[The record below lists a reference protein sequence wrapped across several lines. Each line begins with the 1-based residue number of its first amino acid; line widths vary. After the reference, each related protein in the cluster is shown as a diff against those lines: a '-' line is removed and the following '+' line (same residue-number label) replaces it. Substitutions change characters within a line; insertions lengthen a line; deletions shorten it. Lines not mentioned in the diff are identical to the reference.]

1 MNSFVRTILLAS
13 TLGLSIASTADAAKT
28 TILHRFDGSDGT
40 NSQTALTLGPDGRF
54 YGTTLAAGEFNRGTV
69 FAIDPATGA
78 FATLYHFANNEG
90 SDPYGQL
97 MLASDGF
104 LYGTTRYGG
113 DPNCPSGC
121 GTIYR
126 ISTAGAYTTLHVMT
140 ELEGT
145 TLQGGL
151 IEGPGGLLYGT
162 ATMGGDLNCHG
173 VGASCGT
180 VYSFSPTTAQATVLH
195 KFNFTDGRWPYGRL
209 VFASNGYLFGTTS
222 SGAAGEAGTVYRLK
236 PSGKGF
242 KTLVEFAN
250 TNTNAGCQPKAGLIQ
265 ADNGSLY
272 GMTEDCGTYNSGAVY
287 SVSLHGEVS
296 TIHRFNPDGYAR
308 DGKNPTAELLQAP
321 NGKLYGTT
329 RLGGLPVDDPSR
341 NGTVFSTRPN
351 GTKYT
356 LLHTFTS
363 SPGGAQPTSGLTLG
377 PDNNLYGVTPVGGG
391 ANYPGNGT
399 VYKVTVSK

>member
-1 MNSFVRTILLAS
+1 MKNSMRTALLAFVS
-13 TLGLSIASTADAAKT
+13 LVTLVSAAQAANA

-54 YGTTLAAGEFNRGTV
+54 YGTTLAAGQFNRGTV

-78 FATLYHFANNEG
+78 FTTLHHFSSSEG

-97 MLASDGF
+97 LLASDGNF
-104 LYGTTRYGG
+104 YGTTRYGG

-126 ISTAGAYTTLHVMT
+126 ISPTGDYATLHVMT

-162 ATMGGDLNCHG
+162 ATMGGDLSCHG

-180 VYSFSPTTAQATVLH
+180 VYSFSPKTAQVTVLH

-209 VFASNGYLFGTTS
+209 VLASNGDLYGTTS
-222 SGAAGEAGTVYRLK
+222 SGAAGEAGTVYRIK

-242 KTLVEFAN
+242 KTLVQFAN
-250 TNTNAGCQPKAGLIQ
+250 TDAGCQPKAGLIQ

-272 GMTEDCGTYNSGAVY
+272 GMTEDCGNNNSGAIY
-287 SVSLHGEVS
+287 SVSPRGEIS

-308 DGKNPTAELLQAP
+308 DGKNPTAELLQTP
-321 NGKLYGTT
+321 EGKLYGTT
-329 RLGGLPVDDPSR
+329 RLGGLPVDDPNR
-341 NGTVFSTRPN
+341 NGTVFSIKPN

-363 SPGGAQPTSGLTLG
+363 SPDGAQPTSGLTLG
-377 PDNNLYGVTPVGGG
+377 PDGNLYGVTPVGG
-391 ANYPGNGT
+391 ADAFPGKGT
-399 VYKVTVSK
+399 VFKLTVGR

>member
-1 MNSFVRTILLAS
+1 MHIAQPAVLLA
-13 TLGLSIASTADAAKT
+13 TALALSTATAAQAART
-28 TILHRFDGSDGT
+28 TILHRFNGTDGT

-54 YGTTLAAGEFNRGTV
+54 YGTTLAAGQFNRGTV

-78 FATLYHFANNEG
+78 FTTLHHFASNEG

-97 MLASDGF
+97 LLASDGNF
-104 LYGTTRYGG
+104 YGTTRYGG

-126 ISTAGAYTTLHVMT
+126 ISPAGDYATLHVMT

-180 VYSFSPTTAQATVLH
+180 VYSFSPKTLQVTVLH
-195 KFNFTDGRWPYGRL
+195 KFNFSDGRWPYGRL
-209 VFASNGYLFGTTS
+209 VLASNGDLYGTTS

-236 PSGKGF
+236 ANGKGF
-242 KTLVEFAN
+242 KNLVQFAN
-250 TNTNAGCQPKAGLIQ
+250 TDAGCQPKAGLIQ

-272 GMTEDCGTYNSGAVY
+272 GMTEDCGNNNSGAIY
-287 SVSLHGEVS
+287 SVSPRGELS

-329 RLGGLPVDDPSR
+329 RLGGLPVDDPNR
-341 NGTVFSTRPN
+341 NGTVFSIKTN

-363 SPGGAQPTSGLTLG
+363 SPDGAQPTSGVSLG
-377 PDNNLYGVTPVGGG
+377 PDGNLYGDTPVGGVE
-391 ANYPGNGT
+391 NFPGNGT
-399 VYKVTVSK
+399 VYKAKIAK

>member
-1 MNSFVRTILLAS
+1 MRNTMRTALLGFVSAVALAS
-13 TLGLSIASTADAAKT
+13 TAQAAKT
-28 TILHRFDGSDGT
+28 TILHRFDGTDGT
-40 NSQTALTLGPDGRF
+40 NSATALTLGPDGRL
-54 YGTTLAAGEFNRGTV
+54 YGTTLAAGQFNRGTV
-69 FAIDPATGA
+69 FAIDPMTGA
-78 FATLYHFANNEG
+78 FTTLHHFANSEG

-97 MLASDGF
+97 LLGSDGF

-126 ISTAGAYTTLHVMT
+126 ISTTGDFATLHVMT

-151 IEGPGGLLYGT
+151 IEGPGGLFYGT

-173 VGASCGT
+173 TGASCGS
-180 VYSFSPTTAQATVLH
+180 VYAFSPQTTNVKVLH

-209 VFASNGYLFGTTS
+209 VVASNGSLYGTTS
-222 SGAAGEAGTVYRLK
+222 SGAAGEAGTVYRIK

-242 KTLVEFAN
+242 TTLVEFA
-250 TNTNAGCQPKAGLIQ
+250 NTNAGCQPKAGLIQ

-272 GMTEDCGTYNSGAVY
+272 GMTEDCGNNNSGAVY
-287 SVSLHGEVS
+287 SVTPRGELS
-296 TIHRFNPDGYAR
+296 TLHRFNPDGYAR
-308 DGKNPTAELLQAP
+308 DGKNPVSELLQAP

-329 RLGGLPVDDPSR
+329 RLGGLPVDDPNR
-341 NGTVFSTRPN
+341 NGTVFSIRPN

-363 SPGGAQPTSGLTLG
+363 SPDGAQPTSGLTLG
-377 PDNNLYGVTPVGGG
+377 PDGNLYGVTPVGGG
-391 ANYPGNGT
+391 ESFPGNGT
-399 VYKVTVSK
+399 VYRVTRSK

>member
-1 MNSFVRTILLAS
+1 MNKAVGAAVLALVS
-13 TLGLSIASTADAAKT
+13 SVGCASVAHAAKT

-40 NSQTALTLGPDGRF
+40 NSQTALTLGPDGRL
-54 YGTTLAAGEFNRGTV
+54 YGTTLAAGQFNRGTV

-78 FATLYHFANNEG
+78 FTTLHHFATSEG

-97 MLASDGF
+97 LLASDGF

-180 VYSFSPTTAQATVLH
+180 VYSFSPNTAQVSVLH
-195 KFNFTDGRWPYGRL
+195 KFNFTDGRWPYGRVVL
-209 VFASNGYLFGTTS
+209 ASNGSLYGSTS
-222 SGAAGEAGTVYRLK
+222 SGAAGEAGTVYRIK
-236 PSGKGF
+236 PNGKGF
-242 KTLVEFAN
+242 KTIVQFAN
-250 TNTNAGCQPKAGLIQ
+250 ADAGCQPKTGLIQ

-272 GMTEDCGTYNSGAVY
+272 GMTEDCGSYNSGAIY
-287 SVSLHGEVS
+287 SVSPRGEVS
-296 TIHRFNPDGYAR
+296 TLRRFNPDGYAR
-308 DGKNPTAELLQAP
+308 DGKNAVAELLQAP
-321 NGKLYGTT
+321 DGKLYGTT

-341 NGTVFSTRPN
+341 NGTVFRINQN

-363 SPGGAQPTSGLTLG
+363 SPDGAQPTSGLTVG
-377 PDNNLYGVTPVGGG
+377 PDNNLYGVTPVGGVQ
-391 ANYPGNGT
+391 NFPGNGT
-399 VYKVTVSK
+399 VYKVKN

>member
-1 MNSFVRTILLAS
+1 MKNTMRIALLTVVSVVALAS
-13 TLGLSIASTADAAKT
+13 AAQAAKT

-54 YGTTLAAGEFNRGTV
+54 YGTTLAAGQFNRGTV
-69 FAIDPATGA
+69 FAIDPVTGA
-78 FATLYHFANNEG
+78 FTTLHHFASNEG

-97 MLASDGF
+97 LLASDGF

-126 ISTAGAYTTLHVMT
+126 ISTTGEFTQLHQMAFP
-140 ELEGT
+140 EGT

-151 IEGPGGLLYGT
+151 IEGADGRLYGT
-162 ATMGGDLNCHG
+162 ATMGGLVDCHG
-173 VGASCGT
+173 IGAGCGT
-180 VYSFSPTTAQATVLH
+180 VYAFSRADSSVTVLH
-195 KFNFTDGRWPYGRL
+195 KFDFTNGRWPYGRVVL
-209 VFASNGYLFGTTS
+209 AANGSLYGTTS

-236 PSGKGF
+236 PNGKGF
-242 KTLVEFAN
+242 KTLVQFAN
-250 TNTNAGCQPKAGLIQ
+250 TDAGCQPKAGLIQ

-272 GMTEDCGTYNSGAVY
+272 GMTEDCGNYNSGAIY
-287 SVSLHGEVS
+287 SVSPRGEVS
-296 TIHRFNPDGYAR
+296 TIHRFNPDRYAR

-329 RLGGLPVDDPSR
+329 RLGGLPVEDPNR
-341 NGTVFSTRPN
+341 NGTAFSIKPN

-363 SPGGAQPTSGLTLG
+363 SPDGAQPTSGVSLG
-377 PDNNLYGVTPVGGG
+377 PDGNLYGVTPVGG
-391 ANYPGNGT
+391 ADAFPGKGT
-399 VYKVTVSK
+399 VYQLVIAK